1 MLPVAIHLQSIIIQ
15 RQREIYFDHYWSIMM
30 EDLVNLDEEM
40 LVSLDVLIIKKERV
54 AKAYNKKVKS
64 KVFSVGDYAW
74 KVILPMAQRDK
85 ALKKWS
91 PN

>member
-1 MLPVAIHLQSIIIQ
+1 MFPVEIHLQSIIIQ

-30 EDLVNLDEEM
+30 DDLVNLDEEM

-54 AKAYNKKVKS
+54 ANAYNKKVKS

-74 KVILPMAQRDK
+74 KVILPMPQRDK
-85 ALKKWS
+85 L
-91 PN
+91 